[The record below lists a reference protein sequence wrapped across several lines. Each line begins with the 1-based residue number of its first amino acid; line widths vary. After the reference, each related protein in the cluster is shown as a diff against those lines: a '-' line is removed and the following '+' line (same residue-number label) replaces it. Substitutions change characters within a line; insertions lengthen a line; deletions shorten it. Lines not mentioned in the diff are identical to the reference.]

1 MVIVHVPVLVRIH
14 KGIIDLNVQNNMY
27 IGLWGFFH
35 VYNFCNF
42 CLIYTCACYSFQW
55 EVKSMI
61 TAVAIL
67 FNISLWIVIKRLG
80 ISITRRHNS

>member
-1 MVIVHVPVLVRIH
+1 MIIVHVPVLVRIH

-27 IGLWGFFH
+27 IGLWVFFTCTIF
-35 VYNFCNF
+35 VIFVQY
-42 CLIYTCACYSFQW
+42 ICACYSFQW